1 MTGPDTLDDP
11 ILATFADQLRGD
23 VVRPDDERYD
33 DARTVWNAAVD
44 REPALV
50 ARCTGT
56 ADVVTAVDV
65 AREHDLPLA
74 VRATGH
80 NVAGT
85 AVRDGGIVI
94 DVRSIDGIRVDP
106 ETGTARVQP
115 GVTWGAFDHETGAFG
130 LATPGAQA
138 PGVGVVGTTLGGGI
152 GWLSRGYGLTVDNV
166 LSADVVTAEGELV
179 RASPDENPDLF
190 WGLRGGSGNFG
201 VVTSLEL
208 QLHEIGP
215 RVLAGSLL
223 HPLEEAGAVLRR
235 YRDWMA
241 DAPDEVTTLAS
252 VLELPS
258 APHVPAERHGSR
270 AVMIGV
276 CYAGDLDRGERV
288 LAPLRESGDP
298 FVDTVRR
305 RPYTE
310 WQRAGESDAVL
321 RTHQTSCYL
330 GGLSDGAV
338 DTFVERVTDAPP
350 GAAAYFLAHDGA
362 VTDVS
367 RDATAYP
374 HRDASYLLV
383 VEARW
388 EDPEQDDRYVTWV
401 RECREAMRPH
411 ATGGMWVNAL
421 TEHGNR
427 GHVSAAYGDN
437 YDRLVDVKTEWD
449 PENRFRTNHN
459 VEPGR

>member
-1 MTGPDTLDDP
+1 MRGPDTLDDP
-11 ILATFADQLRGD
+11 ILATFDEEFRGD
-23 VVRPDDERYD
+23 AFRPGDERYD

-106 ETGTARVQP
+106 
-115 GVTWGAFDHETGAFG
+115 
-130 LATPGAQA
+130 
-138 PGVGVVGTTLGGGI
+138 
-152 GWLSRGYGLTVDNV
+152 
-166 LSADVVTAEGELV
+166 
-179 RASPDENPDLF
+179 
-190 WGLRGGSGNFG
+190 
-201 VVTSLEL
+201 
-208 QLHEIGP
+208 
-215 RVLAGSLL
+215 
-223 HPLEEAGAVLRR
+223 LEEAGAVLRR

-276 CYAGDLDRGERV
+276 CYAGDLNRGERV

-388 EDPEQDDRYVTWV
+388 EDPDQDDRYVTWV